1 MALRPNQR
9 PGYSRKAQYSL
20 FIGYVLAISGALIG
34 LLLVIISAADPKGF
48 AALRMSAAEIF
59 APASR
64 AVSSVTGSVGTVDE
78 NVASYWQAGSQNR
91 ALRNE
96 VRSARV
102 RLIEARAL
110 EEENKRLRALL
121 TLSQQSE
128 QRIAIARMLSSSATS
143 ARRFAL
149 IDAGRNKGIEPGQAV
164 RAPDGLIGRVLEVGP
179 TVSRILLLTDADNI
193 VPVRRTSD
201 GLPALATGRGDGMV
215 DIKPL
220 NNGIDDLKPG
230 DIFVTSGSG
239 GFYQPRIP
247 VAVVYKKI
255 SDGAIGRPLADPAR
269 VDAVMIERVYRV
281 LDSLSN
287 ETQPESA
294 AAQNPGGSDPK
305 NNPGNGATGTQP

>member
-1 MALRPNQR
+1 MALRPNRR

-20 FIGYVLAISGALIG
+20 FIGYVLAITGAIIG
-34 LLLVIISAADPKGF
+34 LMLVLLSTLDPKGF
-48 AALRMSAAEIF
+48 AALRMTAAEIF
-59 APASR
+59 APVSR
-64 AVSSVTGSVGTVDE
+64 GVTSVTGSVGTVDE
-78 NVASYWQAGSQNR
+78 NVASYWEAGSQNR

-102 RLIEARAL
+102 KLIEARAL

-121 TLSQQSE
+121 TLSQQSDA
-128 QRIAIARMLSSSATS
+128 RIAIARMLSSSGSS

-149 IDAGRNKGIEPGQAV
+149 IDAGRSKGIEPGQAV

-179 TVSRILLLTDADNI
+179 TVSRILLLTDSDNI

-247 VAVVYKKI
+247 VAVVYKRQ

-269 VDAVMIERVYRV
+269 VDAVMVERVYRAV
-281 LDSLSN
+281 DELAGPEARPSASAP
-287 ETQPESA
+287 QP
-294 AAQNPGGSDPK
+294 
-305 NNPGNGATGTQP
+305 ATGPSAP

>member
-1 MALRPNQR
+1 MALRPTQR
-9 PGYSRKAQYSL
+9 PGYSRKAQYSR
-20 FIGYVLAISGALIG
+20 FIAYVLAISGALLG
-34 LLLVIISAADPKGF
+34 LLLVIVSAADPKGF
-48 AALRMSAAEIF
+48 AMLRMAAAEVF
-59 APASR
+59 APVSR
-64 AVSSVTGSVGTVDE
+64 TATSVTGSVGTVDE

-91 ALRNE
+91 ALRAE
-96 VRSARV
+96 VRTARV
-102 RLIEARAL
+102 KLIEARAL
-110 EEENKRLRALL
+110 EEENQRLRALL

-128 QRIAIARMLSSSATS
+128 ARIAIARMLSSSATS

-220 NNGIDDLKPG
+220 NTGIDDLKPG

-247 VAVVYKKI
+247 VAVVYRKL

-269 VDAVMIERVYRV
+269 VDAVMIERIYRV
-281 LDSLSN
+281 LDGLSQ
-287 ETQPESA
+287 TAPATA
-294 AAQNPGGSDPK
+294 APA
-305 NNPGNGATGTQP
+305 GNGVAP

>member
-1 MALRPNQR
+1 MALRPNRR

-20 FIGYVLAISGALIG
+20 FIGYVLAITGAIVG
-34 LLLVIISAADPKGF
+34 LMLVLLSAVDPKGF
-48 AALRMSAAEIF
+48 SVLRMSAAEIF
-59 APASR
+59 APISR
-64 AVSSVTGSVGTVDE
+64 GVTSVTGSVGTVDE
-78 NVASYWQAGSQNR
+78 NVASYWEAGSQNR

-102 RLIEARAL
+102 KLIEARAL

-121 TLSQQSE
+121 TLSQQSDA
-128 QRIAIARMLSSSATS
+128 RIAIARMLSSSATS

-149 IDAGRNKGIEPGQAV
+149 IDAGRSKGIEPGQAV

-247 VAVVYKKI
+247 VAVVYKRL

-269 VDAVMIERVYRV
+269 VDAVMIERVYRAIDE
-281 LDSLSN
+281 L
-287 ETQPESA
+287 
-294 AAQNPGGSDPK
+294 SDPRARPEQSA
-305 NNPGNGATGTQP
+305 PGTAAGPSAP